1 MPRFEHSQSIL
12 LTLLTNSISQLS
24 IATESTLRSIN
35 QSIYPNGV
43 CSDTQTLGQQIKETF
58 GIFSSSLFLHNSN
71 KWLKLKSIPS
81 NTLSISLPILFEFD
95 AKLAKYYGKYF
106 LSWWLFKFCTE
117 SFKNGIHPHLFPQ
130 LTHPRWYTVTP
141 IPSICLCSK
150 IKELEEYMI
159 VRQENQISF
168 DSFAMMM
175 MMMMMMLD
183 QFRSQAWACQE
194 QARYRGQFIS
204 GGNTRIGKNYDEPPL

>member
-35 QSIYPNGV
+35 QPIYPNGV

-58 GIFSSSLFLHNSN
+58 GIVFLHNSN

-141 IPSICLCSK
+141 IPSICLCIK

-175 MMMMMMLD
+175 MMLD
-183 QFRSQAWACQE
+183 QFRSQAWACQG

-204 GGNTRIGKNYDEPPL
+204 GGNTRIGKNDDEPPL

>member
-1 MPRFEHSQSIL
+1 MAKVE
-12 LTLLTNSISQLS
+12 
-24 IATESTLRSIN
+24 
-35 QSIYPNGV
+35 IY
-43 CSDTQTLGQQIKETF
+43 C
-58 GIFSSSLFLHNSN
+58 
-71 KWLKLKSIPS
+71 S

-117 SFKNGIHPHLFPQ
+117 SFKNGIHPHLFPK

-141 IPSICLCSK
+141 IPSICLCIK

-175 MMMMMMLD
+175 MMMMMLD
-183 QFRSQAWACQE
+183 QFRSQAWACQG
-194 QARYRGQFIS
+194 QARYRGQSIS
-204 GGNTRIGKNYDEPPL
+204 GGNTRIGKNDDEPPL